1 MKALSIGIVGL
12 AVIFAGILSASIPAH
27 AQTAIAVPFS
37 TATFSWTAPTPD
49 ATHSAAVSH
58 LITCGATS
66 LSVDMPSTTA
76 LVSAVVP
83 GPGTYNCTV
92 KAVNAFGSTAAVAFP
107 SFQAGYLPLSP
118 TNPQI
123 VVP

>member
-1 MKALSIGIVGL
+1 MMKQSFNVIAVLS
-12 AVIFAGILSASIPAH
+12 VIFAAMLSVSTPAE

-37 TATFSWTAPTPD
+37 TATFSWTAPAPD

-58 LITCGATS
+58 LITCDATS
-66 LSVDMPSTTA
+66 LSVAMPATTA

-107 SFQAGYLPLSP
+107 SFQAGY
-118 TNPQI
+118 
-123 VVP
+123 